1 MSHAT
6 AQQQRT
12 KPLERTAVLLMQMGG
27 PRTLDEVPEYIRTLF
42 SDADLVRLPPP
53 ISWFRKPLA
62 KFVAR
67 KRSPKVQAQ
76 YQVIGGGSPNN
87 RITIEQ
93 ADRLQSLLHAG
104 GDRAVSA
111 NAPVGEPLD
120 ARCYAAMTYT
130 PPSTADALRQ
140 AQAEGCTHF
149 LALSLFPHYSSAST
163 GASLS
168 DLKRACAEVGVA
180 FDSIQVIDAWAEDEA
195 YLGSMAKRVS
205 RCLEQATQ
213 AAAKGEAST
222 KPHLVIS
229 AHGVPESYIRR
240 GDPYVEQIRACVAA
254 LMKRLPQDQAHTLC
268 FQSRATPF
276 KWVGPATDAT
286 MEALAQNGERNLVV
300 LPISFVND
308 HIETLY
314 EIDHELAHIAK
325 QAGAERDDR
334 VPAFNAD
341 DDLMQV
347 LAGLVRAKI
356 GNLHRSAS

>member
-1 MSHAT
+1 MSSAT
-6 AQQQRT
+6 AQQERT
-12 KPLERTAVLLMQMGG
+12 DSTERTAILLLQMGG

-67 KRSPKVQAQ
+67 KRSPKVQDQ
-76 YQVIGGGSPNN
+76 YRQIGGGSPNN

-93 ADRLQSLLHAG
+93 AARLERVLNFG
-104 GDRAVSA
+104 VEERR
-111 NAPVGEPLD
+111 LD
-120 ARCYAAMTYT
+120 VRCYAAMTYT

-140 AQAEGCTHF
+140 ALADGCTRF

-163 GASLS
+163 GASIS
-168 DLKRACAEVGVA
+168 DLQRACTEVGVA
-180 FDSIQVIDAWAEDEA
+180 FQDVQIIDTWAEDDA
-195 YLGSMAKRVS
+195 YLNSMAQRVGQS
-205 RCLEQATQ
+205 LRQATE
-213 AAAKGEAST
+213 AAANGEAST
-222 KPHLVIS
+222 QPHLVIS
-229 AHGVPESYIRR
+229 AHGVPESYVRR
-240 GDPYVEQIRACVAA
+240 GDPYVDQVRASVQA
-254 LMKRLPQDQAHTLC
+254 LMNRLPQSQPYTLC

-286 MEALAQNGERNLVV
+286 MEALATNGERNLVV

-308 HIETLY
+308 HIETLF
-314 EIDHELAHIAK
+314 EIDIELAHIAK
-325 QAGAERDDR
+325 QAGAERVDR

-347 LAGLVRAKI
+347 LAGLVRAKVAE
-356 GNLHRSAS
+356 LHRSAS